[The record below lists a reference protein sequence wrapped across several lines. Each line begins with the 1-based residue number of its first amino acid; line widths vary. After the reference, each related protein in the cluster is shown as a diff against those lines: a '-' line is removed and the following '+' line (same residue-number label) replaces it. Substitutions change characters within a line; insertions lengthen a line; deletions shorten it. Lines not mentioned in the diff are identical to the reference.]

1 MWVRGL
7 DSWHVGVGVGVGVRF
22 GSTVWLWK
30 MKFWFG
36 YLWVYVCVFKRV
48 CIYCFWIVGKG
59 KKHEI
64 WSGEERKYGLWV
76 REKKIWDLE
85 WRKEKI
91 WVVGKATKSEIW
103 SGEEKICFVQI
114 LFIYIFCCKVFF
126 FWSKELLLCNFYVGI
141 VFHVWVENEVR
152 YEREEGVSLIMQV
165 AILYSLHQFSPWVPW
180 KVDNFEFLE
189 WKFNWV

>member
-126 FWSKELLLCNFYVGI
+126 FGARSCCSAIFMWVLCFMFELKMKSDMREKKG
-141 VFHVWVENEVR
+141 FH
-152 YEREEGVSLIMQV
+152 
-165 AILYSLHQFSPWVPW
+165 
-180 KVDNFEFLE
+180 
-189 WKFNWV
+189 